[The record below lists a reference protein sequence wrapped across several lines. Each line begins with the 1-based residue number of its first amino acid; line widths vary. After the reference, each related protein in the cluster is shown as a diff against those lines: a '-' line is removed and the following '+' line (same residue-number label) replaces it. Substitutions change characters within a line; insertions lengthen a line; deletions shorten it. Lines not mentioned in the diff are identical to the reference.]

1 MRNFLKWTMIT
12 MCSLFLCTACQNNQ
26 TIQEANE
33 TRETFV
39 MGFDTNYPPYTY
51 MSDEKQFAGFDIDM
65 AEEVTK
71 RLGMDLEKKI
81 IVWSSKE
88 IYLNNGEIDAIWSG
102 FTMTGR
108 EDSYTFSEPYLGY
121 DLGFVVRADSGI
133 ETFAD
138 LEGKIVMT
146 QVESASHMIMETPQT
161 DLERQISNSIADL
174 QLTSDF
180 DLAFG
185 FLKNGNVDAVLC
197 DSEVSKYYTSIDEED
212 LFHSME
218 EKVARHEYA
227 VGFQLGNIELRDTIQ
242 EVLNEIKADGTLEK
256 ILENYQDTNLPNIV
270 YRD

>member
-1 MRNFLKWTMIT
+1 MKRVLKWAMIT
-12 MCSLFLCTACQNNQ
+12 VCSLFLCTACQNNQ
-26 TIQEANE
+26 TIQKPEGE
-33 TRETFV
+33 RETFV

-51 MSDEKQFAGFDIDM
+51 MNEEQEFAGFDIDM
-65 AEEVTK
+65 AEEVAK
-71 RLGMDLEKKI
+71 RLDMELEKKI

-108 EDSYTFSEPYLGY
+108 EDLYTFSQPYLGY
-121 DLGFVVRADSGI
+121 DLVFVVRADSGI
-133 ETFAD
+133 ETFSD

-146 QVESASHMIMETPQT
+146 QVESASHMIMETPHT
-161 DLERQISNSIADL
+161 DIEKQISNSIADL

-197 DSEVSKYYTSIDEED
+197 DSEVSKYYISMDEEH
-212 LFHSME
+212 LFHMME

-227 VGFQLGNIELRDTIQ
+227 IGFKLGNTKLRDTIQ
-242 EVLNEIKADGTLEK
+242 EVLDEIKADGTLEK
-256 ILENYQDTNLPNIV
+256 ILANYEDTNLPNVV